1 MTVSIIT
8 GDEVVLIVMMP
19 EIKMIMVMMEMTVVA
34 AVTVMT
40 GEVKTVMMEMKMM
53 VMITVTMIT
62 MIKDSD
68 TDVCED
74 NGMPVSG

>member
-19 EIKMIMVMMEMTVVA
+19 EIKMIMVMMEKMVVA
-34 AVTVMT
+34 AVIVMT
-40 GEVKTVMMEMKMM
+40 GEVKTVMMEMKMT
-53 VMITVTMIT
+53 VMMTVTMIT